1 MFRMRVIGYNK
12 NLKDFDEEGQIIW
25 DGKEFIFEGK
35 YKDNIKKWFE
45 TELKDNQ
52 YIKKKVAGSKSPTT
66 IFNAF
71 FEIFGS
77 GYTYFYVTPIEY
89 KDLLGNW
96 G

>member
-1 MFRMRVIGYNK
+1 MLRMRIIGYNGK
-12 NLKDFDEEGQIIW
+12 LNRFEEETQVIW

-35 YKDNIKKWFE
+35 YKDQNKKWFE
-45 TELKDNQ
+45 TELEKNQ

-66 IFNAF
+66 ILNAF
-71 FEIFGS
+71 FDVFGS